1 MIRNFI
7 KKIPGTRSL
16 NKLILERIIMRNFL
30 ACSSLELKQVKFY
43 NQFIKKNDL
52 VFDVGCNVGSRT
64 KLFLNLGGKVVGFEP
79 QEDLCNHLHGHL
91 KRNRRFSLERTAL
104 GSKTGSAKINISDAH
119 VLSSMSKR
127 WIEAT
132 QKSGRFDQYN
142 WNETQKVAVSTLDE
156 KIKTYGTPQFIKID
170 VEGYEFE
177 VLKGL
182 TRPINFI
189 SIEFTAEDIK
199 NSQKCIKLISNL
211 GEYLFN
217 YSIGESLSFEER
229 SWKTRDQIECL
240 LRKQCQDDTRCW
252 GDIYAKLVGAK
263 ESTLII

>member
-1 MIRNFI
+1 ML
-7 KKIPGTRSL
+7 KKIIKLIPGSNTL
-16 NKLILERIIMRNFL
+16 NKFL
-30 ACSSLELKQVKFY
+30 LNKKIQ
-43 NQFIKKNDL
+43 NQFLRLNDAEHSQSLFYSQFINKGDL
-52 VFDVGCNVGSRT
+52 VFDVGCNIGSRT

-79 QEDLCNHLHGHL
+79 QNELCNYLIGHL
-91 KRNRRFSLERTAL
+91 GRNKKFSLVRTAL
-104 GSKTGSAKINISDAH
+104 GAELGFSEIKISDAH
-119 VLSSMSKR
+119 VLSSMSTR

-132 QKSGRFDQYN
+132 KKSGRFDQYN

-182 TRPINFI
+182 SHPINFM

-199 NSQKCIKLISNL
+199 NSQDCIDLISNL

-217 YSIGESLSFEER
+217 FSIGESLIFEKK
-229 SWKTRDQIECL
+229 SWKTKDQIVCL
-240 LRKQCQDDTRCW
+240 LKKQCLVDKRCW
-252 GDIYAKLVGAK
+252 GDIYAKLV
-263 ESTLII
+263 SV

>member
-1 MIRNFI
+1 MLKKLI
-7 KKIPGTRSL
+7 KKIPGTKLL
-16 NKLILERIIMRNFL
+16 NNFLLERNLMKNFL
-30 ACSSLELKQVKFY
+30 TCSSLEFKQIKFY
-43 NQFIKKNDL
+43 EQFIKKNDL
-52 VFDVGCNVGSRT
+52 IFDVGCNIGSRT

-79 QEDLCNHLHGHL
+79 QNELCNYLIGHL
-91 KRNRRFSLERTAL
+91 GRNKKFSLERTAL
-104 GSKTGSAKINISDAH
+104 GAELGFSEIKISDAH
-119 VLSSMSKR
+119 VLSSMSTR

-132 QKSGRFDQYN
+132 KKSGRFDQYN

-182 TRPINFI
+182 SHPINFM

-199 NSQKCIKLISNL
+199 NSQDCIDLISNL

-217 YSIGESLSFEER
+217 FSIGESLIFEKK
-229 SWKTRDQIECL
+229 SWKTKDQIVCL
-240 LRKQCQDDTRCW
+240 LKKQCVVDTRCW
-252 GDIYAKLVGAK
+252 GDIYAKLV
-263 ESTLII
+263 SV

>member
-104 GSKTGSAKINISDAH
+104 GSKTGSAEINISDAH

-132 QKSGRFDQYN
+132 QKSGRFDQYS
-142 WNETQKVAVSTLDE
+142 WNKTEKVSVSTLDE

-199 NSQKCIKLISNL
+199 NSQNCIELISNL

-217 YSIGESLSFEER
+217 YSIGESLYFEKK

-240 LRKQCQDDTRCW
+240 LRKQCQDDSRCW
-252 GDIYAKLVGAK
+252 GDIYAKLVGAQ
-263 ESTLII
+263 ESTLKI

>member
-7 KKIPGTRSL
+7 KKIPGSISL
-16 NKLILERIIMRNFL
+16 NNLLLERNIMRNFL
-30 ACSSLELKQVKFY
+30 ACSSSELKQVKFY

-91 KRNRRFSLERTAL
+91 KRNRSFSLERTAL
-104 GSKTGSAKINISDAH
+104 GSEKGFAEIKISDAH
-119 VLSSMSKR
+119 VLSSMSNR
-127 WIEAT
+127 WIDAT
-132 QKSGRFDQYN
+132 QKSGRFDQYS
-142 WNETQKVAVSTLDE
+142 WNKIEKISVSTLDE
-156 KIKTYGTPQFIKID
+156 EIKIYGIPQFIKID

-182 TRPINFI
+182 TRPINFM
-189 SIEFTAEDIK
+189 SIEFTAEDLENSK
-199 NSQKCIKLISNL
+199 NCIELISNL

-217 YSIGESLSFEER
+217 YSIGESLTFEKK
-229 SWKTRDQIECL
+229 SWKTKDQIECL
-240 LRKQCQDDTRCW
+240 LRKQCLDDTRCW
-252 GDIYAKLVGAK
+252 GDIYAKIVEA
-263 ESTLII
+263 